1 MKLIIDNLSFAYKC
15 KAVLNDVTFRVEKK
29 ELLSILGPNGVGKTT
44 LLKCINRVLKAQK
57 GAVFVGTHNLFE
69 MSAAEIAKN
78 VSYVPQHARSSRLT
92 AYDAILMGRRP
103 YINWRVS
110 QRDYDIIEK
119 IIQRLDMGDLAL
131 RYIDEMSGG
140 ELQKVSIARALVQD
154 PDVIL
159 MDEPTASLDL
169 RNQLEILSL
178 IREVVERDDIITVM
192 SIHDINTAL
201 RFSEKLLFVKDGR
214 IHSAISPSQIE
225 EKIIEDVYGVRVK
238 IQEIHNCP
246 VVFPLESMTREK
258 SNGGN

>member
-1 MKLIIDNLSFAYKC
+1 MKLIIDNLSFAYKS
-15 KAVLNDVTFRVEKK
+15 KAVLDDISFRVEKK

-44 LLKCINRVLKAQK
+44 LLKCINRVLKAKK
-57 GAVFVGTHNLFE
+57 GTVFVGTHNLFE
-69 MSAAEIAKN
+69 MSAFEIAKN
-78 VSYVPQHARSSRLT
+78 VSYVPQHSNPSRLT

-103 YINWRVS
+103 YIKWHVA
-110 QRDYDIIEK
+110 QRDYDMIEN
-119 IIQRLDMGDLAL
+119 ILRRLDMGRLAL

-140 ELQKVSIARALVQD
+140 ELQKVCIARALVQD

-178 IREVVERDDIITVM
+178 IREFVERDDIITVM

-214 IHSAISPSQIE
+214 IHSAIAPSQIE

-246 VVFPLESMTREK
+246 VVFPLESITREK

>member
-15 KAVLNDVTFRVEKK
+15 EAVLNDVSFRVEKK

-69 MSAAEIAKN
+69 MSASEIAKN
-78 VSYVPQHARSSRLT
+78 VSYVPQHANSSRLT

-110 QRDYDIIEK
+110 QRDYDIIEN
-119 IIQRLDMGDLAL
+119 IIQRLDMGSLAL

-140 ELQKVSIARALVQD
+140 ELQKVCIARALVQD

-169 RNQLEILSL
+169 RNQLEILTL
-178 IREVVERDDIITVM
+178 IREIVERDDIITVM

-214 IHSAISPSQIE
+214 IHSAIAPSQID
-225 EKIIEDVYGVRVK
+225 EKVIEDVYGVRVK
-238 IQEIHNCP
+238 IHEIDHCP
-246 VVFPLESMTREK
+246 VVFPLETIVKEK